1 MVVFSH
7 FSLEDIVYV
16 SLVCK
21 AWNTYFDTKQ
31 IWKQIYELNF
41 GVVYE
46 KSVDLSQNMRWKRLV
61 SNNTIM
67 IFNRILIYNFQS
79 FSELVQ

>member
-1 MVVFSH
+1 
-7 FSLEDIVYV
+7 V